1 MSGQLMPVIGVVG
14 RALRALGHNPTVWH
28 LNEGHASFVVFE
40 RIRELVDAGETV
52 MGALEKVR
60 STTVFTTHTP
70 LPAGHDAFPFH
81 LVDHQ
86 LAGWETGGDRRNS
99 LLSLGGYDNGAGWLF
114 NMTVLALRGSSAV
127 NGVSE
132 VHREVTRKMFAS
144 VWTDTEEPIQ
154 GITNGIH
161 VPTWI
166 APAIDA
172 LLERYLG
179 SDWKERQD
187 DPSVWDGIFAI
198 PDEELWEA
206 RQSLKAYLLTFV
218 REHARHRWTRQ
229 QVTAAHLAASGT
241 LLDPSALT
249 IGYARRFTEYKRPE
263 LIFNDRDRLARLL
276 NASRPVQLIFAGKA
290 HPSDEPG
297 KRSIQR
303 ICHLAG
309 DPRFA
314 GRIAFVD
321 DYDLHVAHF
330 FVQGC
335 DAWLNTPR
343 KPIEACGTS
352 GMKAS
357 INGVPHLSVGD
368 GWWAE
373 GCTGLNGWLIEPGES
388 RDEHSEAQAI
398 YRLLEEEVIPAFYE
412 RDKRGVPVRWMAI
425 VKQAIRTVAP
435 RFCARRMLKDYVEQM
450 YVPRAEGAKQAL
462 ASLQEGRPSSDG

>member
-1 MSGQLMPVIGVVG
+1 M
-14 RALRALGHNPTVWH
+14 
-28 LNEGHASFVVFE
+28 
-40 RIRELVDAGETV
+40 
-52 MGALEKVR
+52 
-60 STTVFTTHTP
+60 
-70 LPAGHDAFPFH
+70 
-81 LVDHQ
+81 
-86 LAGWETGGDRRNS
+86 
-99 LLSLGGYDNGAGWLF
+99 
-114 NMTVLALRGSSAV
+114 
-127 NGVSE
+127 
-132 VHREVTRKMFAS
+132 
-144 VWTDTEEPIQ
+144 
-154 GITNGIH
+154 
-161 VPTWI
+161 
-166 APAIDA
+166 
-172 LLERYLG
+172 
-179 SDWKERQD
+179 
-187 DPSVWDGIFAI
+187 WDGIFAI

-249 IGYARRFTEYKRPE
+249 IGFARRFTEYKRSE
-263 LIFNDRDRLARLL
+263 LIFYDPDRLAHLL
-276 NASRPVQLIFAGKA
+276 NASQPLQLIFAGKA

-412 RDKRGVPVRWMAI
+412 RDKRGEPAGWKALKRWVTQSYRNTSMEC
-425 VKQAIRTVAP
+425 RTSVARKNRLP
-435 RFCARRMLKDYVEQM
+435 R
-450 YVPRAEGAKQAL
+450 PPPAL
-462 ASLQEGRPSSDG
+462 VLITSGSPASISAGFEALSTSHSTCTNL